1 MRHLSLT
8 GRTLVLLG
16 VMAIILGGAA
26 WYARSLLMDV
36 DAAYSEVLEDA
47 AGGQAAAANGTR
59 AILRAQR
66 EIYRA
71 LLQAE
76 QPELAAQ
83 RLAASRQAQEL
94 VRTSIAEAAARLRV
108 EGAVAGVE
116 AVRQQLGQL
125 ADDAAAG
132 IAAGRAAETRA
143 AVGAR
148 LDQLTTVSVQATN
161 GLTSRSREYAERE
174 SARLTAETER
184 LVIVLMTAIAAA
196 LLAGLA
202 LAWVLL
208 QRGAARPL
216 LQLAEIGRELA
227 EGKLDRT
234 VPATD
239 RRDEVGRIGAAIAT
253 LREAALRARVLE
265 AEAAATRSATEQER
279 LKARRDLA
287 DRVERQLGAV
297 VQGLSGSTAA
307 LEDTIAALSG
317 TADRTSE
324 RASAVSS
331 GATEATGNVQT
342 VAAAAEELSTSV
354 GEISRQV
361 APVGA
366 GRRPGGGRGGAD
378 QRHGARAW
386 PRRRRRSARWCSL
399 INAIAGQ
406 TNLLALNAT
415 IEAARAGEAGKGF
428 AVVASEVKSLAN
440 QTAKATEEIAAQID
454 GIQAA
459 TRQAVGA
466 IQGIART
473 IGKINEIAAAIAAAV
488 EEQGAATAGDRA
500 QRRSRRRPAPRRSR
514 PTSPMSAWAWRKPPA
529 HCGRCGTRP
538 GRWAARAAPCAANW
552 TTCCAGCAR
561 PEAGAGYGGAVPRSG
576 VVLPR
581 AG

>member
-16 VMAIILGGAA
+16 VMAVILGGAA
-26 WYARSLLMDV
+26 WYARSLLMEV

-76 QPELAAQ
+76 QPEVAAQ

-174 SARLTAETER
+174 SARLTAETKR
-184 LVIVLMTAIAAA
+184 LVIVLMAAIAAA

-354 GEISRQV
+354 DEITRQV
-361 APVGA
+361 AQAAQVASQAVQQAETANGTVA
-366 GRRPGGGRGGAD
+366 
-378 QRHGARAW
+378 
-386 PRRRRRSARWCSL
+386 SL
-399 INAIAGQ
+399 SDAALRIGDVVQLIGAIAGQ

-428 AVVASEVKSLAN
+428 AVVASEVKALAG
-440 QTAKATEEIAAQID
+440 QTARATEEISQQIN
-454 GIQAA
+454 GIREA
-459 TRQAVGA
+459 TGHAVRS
-466 IQGIART
+466 IQGIA
-473 IGKINEIAAAIAAAV
+473 GVVGQMDNIAAAIAAAV
-488 EEQGAATAGDRA
+488 EEQGTATREIARNVAEAAQGTNEVSANIAHVSLGVEETTSALRA
-500 QRRSRRRPAPRRSR
+500 MRDATGQV
-514 PTSPMSAWAWRKPPA
+514 
-529 HCGRCGTRP
+529 GRQGGTLR
-538 GRWAARAAPCAANW
+538 GELDDLLRGLRAA
-552 TTCCAGCAR
+552 
-561 PEAGAGYGGAVPRSG
+561 
-576 VVLPR
+576 
-581 AG
+581 

>member
-16 VMAIILGGAA
+16 VMAVILGGAA
-26 WYARSLLMDV
+26 WYARSLLMEV

-76 QPELAAQ
+76 QPEVAAQ
-83 RLAASRQAQEL
+83 RLTASRQAQEL

-161 GLTSRSREYAERE
+161 ALTSRSREYAERE
-174 SARLTAETER
+174 SARLSAETKR
-184 LVIVLMTAIAAA
+184 LVLVLMAAIAAA

-265 AEAAATRSATEQER
+265 AEAAVTRSATEQER

-324 RASAVSS
+324 RAAAVSS

-354 GEISRQV
+354 DEITRQV
-361 APVGA
+361 AQAAQVASQAVQQAETANGTVA
-366 GRRPGGGRGGAD
+366 
-378 QRHGARAW
+378 
-386 PRRRRRSARWCSL
+386 SL
-399 INAIAGQ
+399 SDAAMRIGDVVQFIGAIAGQ

-415 IEAARAGEAGKGF
+415 IGAARAGEAGKGF
-428 AVVASEVKSLAN
+428 AVVASEVKALAG
-440 QTAKATEEIAAQID
+440 QTARATEEISQQIN
-454 GIQAA
+454 GIREA
-459 TRQAVGA
+459 TGHAVRS
-466 IQGIART
+466 IQGIA
-473 IGKINEIAAAIAAAV
+473 GVVGQMDNIAAAIAAAV
-488 EEQGAATAGDRA
+488 EEQGTATREIARNVAEAAQGTNEVSANIAHVSLGVEETTGALRA
-500 QRRSRRRPAPRRSR
+500 MRDATGQV
-514 PTSPMSAWAWRKPPA
+514 
-529 HCGRCGTRP
+529 GRQGGTLR
-538 GRWAARAAPCAANW
+538 GELDDLLRGLRAA
-552 TTCCAGCAR
+552 
-561 PEAGAGYGGAVPRSG
+561 
-576 VVLPR
+576 
-581 AG
+581 